1 MQGSAVTIGKF
12 DGFHKGHQLLLN
24 TLRQQALD
32 RDLSSVVFK
41 IDSRETQILSDGEQ
55 REIMKEMK
63 IDRFIRQ
70 LFTADFA
77 KMEAEEFVLDIL
89 VRSLHAKVIVVGKDF
104 QFGKNRKGNVS
115 LLEKMSKECG
125 FEVYALDKEEYGD
138 GAISSTRIRQAIS
151 EGRVED
157 AYSMMGHPFGF
168 SGTVEHG
175 KKIGTNLGFPTINI
189 MPGTEKMVPELG
201 VYASHTIVTD
211 ENGSST
217 FNSIT
222 NVGNNPTVSDGKT
235 VTVETFIYDFD
246 QDIYGSHV
254 DVELVKFLRQE
265 QKFASFEDLQKQ
277 IGRDIETSKKYL

>member
-24 TLRQQALD
+24 TLRQRGHLIVIYPLLFLRLIAE
-32 RDLSSVVFK
+32 RPRFFH
-41 IDSRETQILSDGEQ
+41 GEQ

-151 EGRVED
+151 VKVEW
-157 AYSMMGHPFGF
+157 
-168 SGTVEHG
+168 
-175 KKIGTNLGFPTINI
+175 
-189 MPGTEKMVPELG
+189 KML
-201 VYASHTIVTD
+201 I
-211 ENGSST
+211 
-217 FNSIT
+217 
-222 NVGNNPTVSDGKT
+222 
-235 VTVETFIYDFD
+235 
-246 QDIYGSHV
+246 
-254 DVELVKFLRQE
+254 R
-265 QKFASFEDLQKQ
+265 
-277 IGRDIETSKKYL
+277 